1 MDKIKGWKPIPISL
15 KIIFVLFILW
25 IFGSIMSI
33 SMRYELGLPFFGNY
47 INGFIAALIVFLL
60 DILGP
65 ILFLY
70 GLWNRKSWTN
80 MIAYIFISIFV
91 LNSVF
96 ALIYFRELLGIMPI
110 VIPALVYL
118 VFMIIINLN
127 KNYFE

>member
-1 MDKIKGWKPIPISL
+1 
-15 KIIFVLFILW
+15 
-25 IFGSIMSI
+25 MSI

-47 INGFIAALIVFLL
+47 ISGFIAALIVFLL

>member
-47 INGFIAALIVFLL
+47 ISGFIAALIVFLL

-110 VIPALVYL
+110 VIPALVYS

>member
-47 INGFIAALIVFLL
+47 ISGFIAALIVFLL

>member
-47 INGFIAALIVFLL
+47 ISGFIAALIVFLL

-65 ILFLY
+65 ILFLS
-70 GLWNRKSWTN
+70 GLSNRKSWTN